1 MIQEI
6 SSIKQKEIESIKQKE
21 IEYTIIPKLTEWNE
35 IILNPGDTLIMLWD
49 FEEFD
54 ADDLNQFHKIV
65 SKAFPDNQVLFI
77 PKGTEIGVIKNEIIT
92 AF

>member
-6 SSIKQKEIESIKQKE
+6 SSIEQKE
-21 IEYTIIPKLTEWNE
+21 IEYTIIPKLIGWNE
-35 IILNPGDTLIMLWD
+35 ITLNPGDTLIMLWD

-54 ADDLNQFHKIV
+54 VDDLNQFHRKV
-65 SKAFPDNQVLFI
+65 SRVFPDNQILFI
-77 PKGTEIGVIKNEIIT
+77 PKGTEIGVIKNESIT

>member
-6 SSIKQKEIESIKQKE
+6 SSIEQKE
-21 IEYTIIPKLTEWNE
+21 IEYTIIPKLTGWNE
-35 IILNPGDTLIMLWD
+35 ITLNPGDTLIMLWD

-54 ADDLNQFHKIV
+54 VDDLNQFHKKV
-65 SKAFPDNQVLFI
+65 SRVFPDNQVLFI
-77 PKGTEIGVIKNEIIT
+77 PKGTKIGVIKNESIT

>member
-6 SSIKQKEIESIKQKE
+6 SSIEQKE

-35 IILNPGDTLIMLWD
+35 VTLNPGDTLIMLWD
-49 FEEFD
+49 FNEFN
-54 ADDLNQFHKIV
+54 ADDLSEFHKAV
-65 SKAFPDNQVLFI
+65 SSVFPNNQVLFI
-77 PKGTEIGVIKNEIIT
+77 PKGTEIGVIKNESIT

>member
-6 SSIKQKEIESIKQKE
+6 SSIEQKE

-35 IILNPGDTLIMLWD
+35 VTLNPGDTLIMLWD
-49 FEEFD
+49 FNEFN
-54 ADDLNQFHKIV
+54 ADDLNEFHKAV
-65 SKAFPDNQVLFI
+65 SRVFPNNQVLFI
-77 PKGTEIGVIKNEIIT
+77 PKGTEIGVIKNESVT

>member
-6 SSIKQKEIESIKQKE
+6 SSIKQKE

-35 IILNPGDTLIMLWD
+35 ITLNPGDTLVMLWD
-49 FEEFD
+49 FDKFNPN
-54 ADDLNQFHKIV
+54 DLDQFHKIV

>member
-6 SSIKQKEIESIKQKE
+6 SSIKQKE

-35 IILNPGDTLIMLWD
+35 ITLNPGDTLVMLWD

-54 ADDLNQFHKIV
+54 VDDLNQFHKIV
-65 SKAFPDNQVLFI
+65 SKVLPDNQILFI

>member
-6 SSIKQKEIESIKQKE
+6 SSIEQKE
-21 IEYTIIPKLTEWNE
+21 IEYTIIPKLTGWNE
-35 IILNPGDTLIMLWD
+35 ITLNPGDTLIMLWD

-54 ADDLNQFHKIV
+54 VDDLNQFHKKV
-65 SKAFPDNQVLFI
+65 SRVFPDNQILFI
-77 PKGTEIGVIKNEIIT
+77 PKGTEIGVIKNESVA

>member
-6 SSIKQKEIESIKQKE
+6 SSIEQKE

-35 IILNPGDTLIMLWD
+35 VTLSPGDTLIMLWD
-49 FEEFD
+49 FNEFN
-54 ADDLNQFHKIV
+54 ADDLNEFHKAV
-65 SKAFPDNQVLFI
+65 SSVFPNNQVLFI
-77 PKGTEIGVIKNEIIT
+77 PKGTEIGVIKNESIT

>member
-6 SSIKQKEIESIKQKE
+6 SSIEQKE
-21 IEYTIIPKLTEWNE
+21 IEYAIIPKLTEWNE
-35 IILNPGDTLIMLWD
+35 ITLNPGDTLVMLWD

-54 ADDLNQFHKIV
+54 VDDLDQFHKIV
-65 SKAFPDNQVLFI
+65 SKVFPNNQILFI
-77 PKGTEIGVIKNEIIT
+77 PKGTEIGVIKNESIT

>member
-6 SSIKQKEIESIKQKE
+6 SSIKQKE
-21 IEYTIIPKLTEWNE
+21 IEYTIIPKLAELNE
-35 IILNPGDTLIMLWD
+35 ITLNPGDTLIMLWD

-54 ADDLNQFHKIV
+54 INDLNQFHKIV

-77 PKGTEIGVIKNEIIT
+77 PKGTEIGVIKNESIT

>member
-6 SSIKQKEIESIKQKE
+6 SSIEQKE

-35 IILNPGDTLIMLWD
+35 VTLNPGDTLIMLWD
-49 FEEFD
+49 FNEFN
-54 ADDLNQFHKIV
+54 ADDLNEFHKAV
-65 SKAFPDNQVLFI
+65 SSVFPNNQVLFI
-77 PKGTEIGVIKNEIIT
+77 PKGTKIGVIKNENIT

>member
-6 SSIKQKEIESIKQKE
+6 SSIEQKE

-35 IILNPGDTLIMLWD
+35 VTLNSGDTLIMLWD
-49 FEEFD
+49 FNEFN
-54 ADDLNQFHKIV
+54 ADDLNEFHKAV
-65 SKAFPDNQVLFI
+65 SSVFPNNQILFI
-77 PKGTEIGVIKNEIIT
+77 PKGTEIGVIKNESIT

>member
-6 SSIKQKEIESIKQKE
+6 SSIEQKE

-35 IILNPGDTLIMLWD
+35 VTLSPGDTLIMLWD
-49 FEEFD
+49 FNEFN
-54 ADDLNQFHKIV
+54 ADDLNEFHKAV
-65 SKAFPDNQVLFI
+65 SSVFPNNQVLFI
-77 PKGTEIGVIKNEIIT
+77 PKGTKIGVIKNESIT

>member
-6 SSIKQKEIESIKQKE
+6 SSIEQKE

-35 IILNPGDTLIMLWD
+35 VTLSPGDTLIMLWD
-49 FEEFD
+49 FNEFN
-54 ADDLNQFHKIV
+54 ADDLNEFHKVV
-65 SKAFPDNQVLFI
+65 SSVFPNNQILFI
-77 PKGTEIGVIKNEIIT
+77 PKGTKIGVIKNESIT

>member
-6 SSIKQKEIESIKQKE
+6 SSIEQKE

-35 IILNPGDTLIMLWD
+35 ITLNPGDTLIMLWD
-49 FEEFD
+49 FNEFN
-54 ADDLNQFHKIV
+54 ADDLNEFHKAV
-65 SKAFPDNQVLFI
+65 SSVFPDNQVLFI
-77 PKGTEIGVIKNEIIT
+77 PKGTKIGVIKNESIK